1 MFRNPTHLVHPRTGE
16 RMLFDTHCIAMC
28 PTCRTRWRRWANQFE
43 IVTAAAA

>member
-1 MFRNPTHLVHPRTGE
+1 
-16 RMLFDTHCIAMC
+16 MLFDTHCIAMC